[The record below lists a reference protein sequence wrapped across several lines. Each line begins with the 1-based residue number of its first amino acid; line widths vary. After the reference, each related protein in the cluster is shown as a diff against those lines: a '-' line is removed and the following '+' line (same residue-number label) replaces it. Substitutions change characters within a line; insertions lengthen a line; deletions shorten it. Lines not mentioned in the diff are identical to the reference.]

1 MDTTLNILK
10 ETPLFSHFKT
20 EELESLLSNHSVFLK
35 NYSKEETIFF
45 EGDICTS
52 VSVIISGEVH
62 IEQNNSLGN
71 TLTIAKLYP
80 KNLFAENIIFSNK
93 KTYPVDV
100 VSFTDSKVLHI
111 NITVMTKL
119 LMSNESFLI
128 NFLKDLSNKSLVLSN
143 KIRQLNTKSLRER
156 ISSYLLSEMKIQ
168 KNLIIRLNSTKEE
181 LAKSFGVKRP
191 SLSRELINMK
201 KDGIISYDRKT
212 ITILDKDKL
221 SYF

>member
-1 MDTTLNILK
+1 MDSTLNILK
-10 ETPLFSHFKT
+10 ETPLFSHFTT
-20 EELESLLSNHSVFLK
+20 EELESLLKNPSVFLK

-45 EGDICTS
+45 EGDTCTS

-62 IEQNNSLGN
+62 IEQNNALGN
-71 TLTIAKLYP
+71 TLTIAKLFP

-100 VSFTDSKVLHI
+100 VSFTDSTVLHI

-119 LMSNESFLI
+119 LMSNENFLI

-168 KNLIIRLNSTKEE
+168 KSSTIHLNSTKEE
-181 LAKSFGVKRP
+181 LAKSFGVRRP

-212 ITILDKDKL
+212 ITILNKDKL
-221 SYF
+221 FYF

>member
-1 MDTTLNILK
+1 MNSTLAILR
-10 ETPLFSHFKT
+10 ETPLFSHFSD
-20 EELESLLSNHSVFLK
+20 EELTTLLK
-35 NYSKEETIFF
+35 NPSVLLKDYSKEETIFF
-45 EGDICTS
+45 EGDNCTS
-52 VSVIISGEVH
+52 VSVVISGEIH
-62 IEQNNSLGN
+62 IEQNNALGS
-71 TLTIAKLYP
+71 TLNIAKLYP

-100 VSFTDSKVLHI
+100 VSFTNSTILHI
-111 NITVMTKL
+111 STSVMTKL

-128 NFLKDLSNKSLVLSN
+128 NFLKDLSNKSLALSN

-156 ISSYLLSEMKIQ
+156 ISSFLLSQIKIQ
-168 KNLIIRLNSTKEE
+168 NSLTIHLNSTKEE
-181 LAKSFGVKRP
+181 LSKTFGVTRP
-191 SLSRELINMK
+191 SFSRELINMK